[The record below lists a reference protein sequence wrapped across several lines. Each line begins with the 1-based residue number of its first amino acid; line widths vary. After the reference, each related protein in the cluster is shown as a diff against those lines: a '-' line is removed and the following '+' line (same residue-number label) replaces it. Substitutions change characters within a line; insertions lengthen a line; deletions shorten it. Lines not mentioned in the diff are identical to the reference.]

1 MVQFKFELQLLTVT
15 ATQVTEAESACG
27 PEVCASCHPVELVIY
42 PTEIKSA

>member
-27 PEVCASCHPVELVIY
+27 PEVCASCLVELVIY